1 MIMFIEILISCFI
14 LFLAIYWLN
23 IFKFPLKDYI
33 LPTFL
38 CCILSFI
45 INLIY
50 PPLNILSFWISGLIF
65 LLYKRISIK
74 LCLFSLSIVTVVNS
88 ISIYLIDFIIAF
100 ITRESFQVFS
110 SNFPNRLLMY
120 LLCSSLVFI
129 LISQINKLLNKHF
142 NNLTNN
148 KHYVYISNMILVAC
162 CLLIYWNMNLSK
174 EIVFTSQYLK
184 YVSFIIAFIICTLIA
199 FIMILIAVTNTHQ
212 KKLKERE
219 LESIKLYTTSLEDL
233 YLDMRKFRHDYINI
247 ISSLAGFLNED
258 KISELKTYFSENIIP
273 LSTIF
278 EKNNF
283 RIGLLQN
290 IKIPEIKGLLSV
302 KLILAQEK
310 NIDVF
315 LDIAETISELNIN
328 KVDFTRIL
336 GILLDN
342 AIEACEEVSTG
353 EIKVSF
359 IKRQS
364 SVVIVI
370 INTLGSNKPSLQQ
383 IYKKGF
389 STKGN
394 DRGLGLFNVKEM
406 MDKSSNSTLETE
418 IGETTFTQILTI
430 QN

>member
-1 MIMFIEILISCFI
+1 MIIFIEVLISCFT
-14 LFLAIYWLN
+14 LFLALYWLN
-23 IFKFPLKDYI
+23 IFNFSLKDYI

-38 CCILSFI
+38 CCILSII
-45 INLIY
+45 INLVY
-50 PPLNILSFWISGLIF
+50 PPLNILSFWISASIYLIHRRVNLKLI
-65 LLYKRISIK
+65 LL
-74 LCLFSLSIVTVVNS
+74 SLSVVTLVNS
-88 ISIYLIDFIIAF
+88 ISIYLVEFLIAF
-100 ITRESFQVFS
+100 ITGDSFEHFS
-110 SNFPNRLLMY
+110 TNFMNRLLMY
-120 LLCSSLVFI
+120 TLCASIVFI
-129 LISQINKLLNKHF
+129 IISQINKLLSKHF
-142 NNLTNN
+142 NNLNN
-148 KHYVYISNMILVAC
+148 NINYIYICNMILITC

-174 EIVFTSQYLK
+174 ELVYTSQYLK
-184 YVSFIIAFIICTLIA
+184 YVSFIIAFIICTLIS
-199 FIMILIAVTNTHQ
+199 FIMILVAVTNTHQ

-247 ISSLAGFLNED
+247 ISSLAGFLDED
-258 KISELKTYFSENIIP
+258 NIPELKTYFSENITP

-302 KLILAQEK
+302 KLIQAQEK

-315 LDIAETISELNIN
+315 LDITETISELNIN
-328 KVDFTRIL
+328 KIDFTRIL

-342 AIEACEEVSTG
+342 AIESCEEVSTG

-359 IKRQS
+359 VKRQS
-364 SVVIVI
+364 SIVI
-370 INTLGSNKPSLQQ
+370 IIINTIGSNKPSIQQ

-389 STKGN
+389 STKGDN
-394 DRGLGLFNVKEM
+394 RGLGLYNVREIL
-406 MDKSSNSTLETE
+406 DKSSNATLETE
-418 IGETTFTQILTI
+418 IGDITFTQILTI